1 MNRSRLRK
9 NVLRNSTGKNKTL
22 YTKQRNYYVSLLKK
36 SKKNYFSN
44 LNEKDIVDD
53 KLFWKTVKSSL
64 ADKVILRDKINL
76 SENGHIIK
84 VNEKQ

>member
-9 NVLRNSTGKNKTL
+9 NFLGNSTDENKTL
-22 YTKQRNYYVSLLKK
+22 YTKQRNYYVSLLRK

-84 VNEKQ
+84 SE